1 MGKKRLATSILTSAA
16 MAFTLFSSV
25 HVQATEQLSSQAIQG
40 SYEKGE
46 LNIQFH
52 RLLTKTEREVIYQKY
67 GLTEKS
73 TLQNGLFANVTIED
87 YHQLKAV
94 AQALVQETEI
104 ASAEPNYHMASEYKP
119 NDSYYGRQWFHSKI
133 NAPHAWNRTRGSSQL
148 TVAVIDGGVDMGH
161 PEFKGRLVKPYN
173 AVTNSTTFPPDDHGT
188 HVAGIIGA
196 AMDGAGTT
204 GVAPG
209 VKIMPINVFEGEY
222 AESYDVSRA
231 IMYAADQ
238 GADVLNL
245 SFGTYDYSSIVEYA
259 VNYAYKKGAVVV
271 AAAGNES
278 TSKPLYPAS
287 HSNAIS
293 VSATNSKDKI
303 AYFSNYGRYIDV
315 SAPGEDILSTVIDDS
330 YAYMDGTSMA
340 APVVSGEAALILS
353 KNPFLTPSQ
362 VKKMIYS
369 STRDLGK
376 KGWDSY
382 YGIGR
387 IDTYQALKMTKE
399 PMGTIVLSSKEYTGQ
414 KNVRAGVAV
423 YGNMRGTVYVE
434 DAAGNN
440 VNTLISSQPPQK
452 GGFAVYWNG
461 KLQDGSYAPPGE
473 YKIVFRVSDN
483 RQSMMKKAAVTVVQ
497 N

>member
-1 MGKKRLATSILTSAA
+1 MGQKRLATSILTSAA
-16 MAFTLFSSV
+16 MALTLFSSV
-25 HVQATEQLSSQAIQG
+25 PVQATEQLNSQAIQG

-46 LNIQFH
+46 LIIQFH
-52 RLLTKTEREVIYQKY
+52 RLLTKAEREVIYQKH

-73 TLQNGLFANVTIED
+73 TLQDGLFANVTIED
-87 YHQLKAV
+87 HHQLKAV
-94 AQALVQETEI
+94 AEALMQETEI
-104 ASAEPNYHMASEYKP
+104 ASAEPNYRMTSEYKP
-119 NDSYYGRQWFHSKI
+119 NDYYYNRQWFHSKI
-133 NAPHAWNRTRGSSQL
+133 NAPSSWNRTRGSSQL

-161 PEFKGRLVKPYN
+161 PEFKGRLIKPYN

-196 AMDGAGTT
+196 AMDGAGTA

-222 AESYDVSRA
+222 AESYDISRA
-231 IMYAADQ
+231 IIYATDQ

-278 TSKPLYPAS
+278 TNQPLYPAS
-287 HSNAIS
+287 HSSAIS
-293 VSATNSKDKI
+293 VSATNSKDKL
-303 AYFSNYGRYIDV
+303 AYFSNYGRYINV
-315 SAPGEDILSTVIDDS
+315 SAPGEGILSTVIDDS

-353 KNPFLTPSQ
+353 KNPFLTPNQ
-362 VKKMIYS
+362 VVKIIYS

-376 KGWDSY
+376 KGWDPY

-387 IDTYQALKMTKE
+387 IDTYQALKMTPE
-399 PMGTIVLSSKEYTGQ
+399 PMGEISLSSKQITAG
-414 KNVRAGVAV
+414 KNVRAGLAV
-423 YGNMRGTVYVE
+423 RGSVRGSVSIE
-434 DAAGNN
+434 DANGKS
-440 VNTLISSQPPQK
+440 VNTLIRSQLPQK
-452 GGFAVYWNG
+452 GGFVVYWNG
-461 KLQDGSYAPPGE
+461 KRQDGSYVTPGD
-473 YKIVFRVSDN
+473 YKIVFRVADN
-483 RQSMMKKAAVTVVQ
+483 RQSMVKKAAIKVVQ